1 MTAERDRRR
10 LAQALGAI
18 LTKALCCLLHTPAP
32 MIGCQV
38 LAAGAIPVIAVDH
51 YVLPFQSILDW
62 DQFSIRIPEDR
73 ILDLPAILKVNLLPG
88 C

>member
-1 MTAERDRRR
+1 
-10 LAQALGAI
+10 
-18 LTKALCCLLHTPAP
+18 

-73 ILDLPAILKVNLLPG
+73 ILDLPAILKVNSALPSFGVHLDWLL
-88 C
+88 